1 MVCPHCEFHFRLN
14 AGQRIELI
22 CDGDSFVELDINEDI
37 PEERGQLVEDAIRG
51 GIGEINKQK
60 CVLGVM
66 DFSFKGGSMGIVVG
80 QYIIRL
86 MNKAREQDIPFIIF
100 CASGGVRIQEG
111 IWGLFQMIRTVHAR
125 NMTKDVPM
133 VTVFTDPTTGGVSAS
148 FAALADI
155 ILAEPGS
162 RIGFAG
168 PRVIESTIKCS
179 LPKDFQDAEKLLS
192 NGFLDNIVHR
202 HGLRETLSF
211 ILRWF

>member
-1 MVCPHCEFHFRLN
+1 MVCPHCGYHFRLD
-14 AGQRIELI
+14 AAKRIEFV
-22 CDGDSFVELDINEDI
+22 CDPDSFVELNMNEDV
-37 PEERGQLVEDAIRG
+37 PEEHKHLPDGAIRG
-51 GIGEINKQK
+51 GMGEIKGRK

-66 DFSFKGGSMGIVVG
+66 DFSFKGGTMGAHVG

-86 MNKAREQDIPFIIF
+86 MNKAREYHIPFIIF

-111 IWGLFQMIRTVHAR
+111 IWGLFQMIRTVNAR

-133 VTVFTDPTTGGVSAS
+133 ITVFTDPTTGGVSAS

-155 ILAEPGS
+155 LLAEPGA

-168 PRVIESTIKCS
+168 PRVIESTIKCT
-179 LPKDFQDAEKLLS
+179 PPPNFQNAEKLLS
-192 NGFLDNIVHR
+192 NGFLDRIVPR
-202 HGLRETLSF
+202 KNLRETLSF